1 MVQLQRE
8 EMVMRMGFPLLV
20 AIVLVVVSAGCID
33 PQDRRPGLR
42 LGGEVVKRIPS
53 EWNFTNEYKEIA
65 IEVKTPYLLP
75 HSVTISCAVADGRL
89 YVAARNPNSKRWPGW
104 VDRDPDVRLGI
115 GEGVYEMRLAP
126 LDDLNQVESVR
137 RAYARKYDRPDA
149 RPEGGPPIRYWIVE
163 PRG

>member
-1 MVQLQRE
+1 MVSRLSIAIILV
-8 EMVMRMGFPLLV
+8 MVSV
-20 AIVLVVVSAGCID
+20 GCID
-33 PQDRRPGLR
+33 PKESRPGLR
-42 LGGEVVKRIPS
+42 LGGEVEKRIPS

-89 YVAARNPNSKRWPGW
+89 YVAARNPGSKRWPGW
-104 VDRDPDVRLGI
+104 VDRDPKVRLGI
-115 GEGVYEMRLAP
+115 GEGVYEMRLVP

-137 RAYARKYDRPDA
+137 RAYARKYDRPSA
-149 RPEGGPPIRYWIVE
+149 RPEEGPPIRYWLVE